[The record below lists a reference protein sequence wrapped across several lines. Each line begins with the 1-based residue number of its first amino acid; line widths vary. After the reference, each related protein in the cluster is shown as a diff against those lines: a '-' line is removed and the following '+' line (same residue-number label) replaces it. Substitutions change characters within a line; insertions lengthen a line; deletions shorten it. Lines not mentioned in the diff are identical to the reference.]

1 MTENVPVRRKE
12 KTSLA
17 EAAQAPTFTLALR
30 HLSLLRVA
38 LAITALLAVA
48 LALAVH
54 LQAPDISSL
63 GRLVGRTAPEFALP
77 AERDA
82 TLLAG
87 RVRLS
92 AFRGEPVLTVFLY
105 SLCSHCGTVAQAVKT
120 VASEELAGAGAIYV
134 DSPAEA
140 PSIADAYARRLGLDA
155 PLLLDAGGRVAASYG
170 IASYPV
176 TLLIDG
182 AGVVRAAWTG
192 EVSSVTLRAAVNR
205 LA

>member
-1 MTENVPVRRKE
+1 M
-12 KTSLA
+12 
-17 EAAQAPTFTLALR
+17 LALR
-30 HLSLLRVA
+30 HLSPLRVA

-48 LALAVH
+48 LALAVR
-54 LQAPDISSL
+54 LQAPDIGGI

-77 AERDA
+77 AERDGA
-82 TLLAG
+82 LLPGQA
-87 RVRLS
+87 RLS
-92 AFRGEPVLTVFLY
+92 ALRGEPVLAIFLY
-105 SLCSHCGTVAQAVKT
+105 SLCSHCGTAARAVKT

-140 PSIADAYARRLGLDA
+140 LSIADVYARRLGLDA

-170 IASYPV
+170 VASYPV

-192 EVSSVTLRAAVNR
+192 EVSSATLRAAVNR
-205 LA
+205 SA